1 MLYPILIFTLPLL
14 VGFLLDR
21 SLGDPMLF
29 GHPIVLFGRLIH
41 FGEKRLNQGEARRL
55 KGILYNGALVLLTF
69 LLPFLSLAVLIIGA
83 GSSYIIG
90 THTVGDGLLLTYGL
104 LSAIIIFYMLS
115 GKTLVTEVKAV
126 FSALNISLEAGRKQV
141 GRIVGRDTG
150 ALSAHEV
157 RTAALETL
165 AENLSDGVVAPM
177 LSWSIFDLSGIL
189 TYKMINTQDSMVG
202 YLNERYRAYG
212 YFSAKLDDLVNL
224 IPSRITAILM
234 LLSAGRLDLLPKT
247 FRHGKRHL
255 SPNSGYPEA
264 AMALLLGCRF
274 GGPHDYFGE
283 VVDKPYIGEVE
294 RELSDA
300 DLKKAVRIAQRTEWL
315 ALGLSLL
322 LRLLPITF
330 LLILLIHP

>member
-14 VGFLLDR
+14 AGFLLDR

-41 FGEKRLNQGEARRL
+41 FGEKRLNQGKARSL
-55 KGILYNGALVLLTF
+55 KGFLYNGSLVLLTF
-69 LLPFLSLAVLIIGA
+69 LLPLLSFAVLIIGA
-83 GSSYIIG
+83 GSCYIDG
-90 THTVGDGLLLTYGL
+90 AHAVGDGLLLTYSL

-115 GKTLVTEVKAV
+115 GKTLVKEVKAV
-126 FSALNISLEAGRKQV
+126 FAALNVSLEAGRKQV
-141 GRIVGRDTG
+141 GRIVGRDTET
-150 ALSAHEV
+150 LSAHEV

-177 LSWSIFDLSGIL
+177 LSWAVFDLSGIL

-224 IPSRITAILM
+224 LPSRITAILM
-234 LLSAGRLDLLPKT
+234 LLSARRLDLLFKT

-294 RELSDA
+294 RELSDD
-300 DLKKAVRIAQRTEWL
+300 DLQKAVRIAQRTEGL

-322 LRLLPITF
+322 LRLLLIAA
-330 LLILLIHP
+330 LLVLLIHP

>member
-1 MLYPILIFTLPLL
+1 MLYPILLFTLPLL

-41 FGEKRLNQGEARRL
+41 FGEKRLNKGKARSL
-55 KGILYNGALVLLTF
+55 KGFLYNGSLVLFTF
-69 LLPFLSLAVLIIGA
+69 LLPLLTFAVLIIGA
-83 GSSYIIG
+83 GSCYIG
-90 THTVGDGLLLTYGL
+90 GAHAVGDGLLLTYSL

-115 GKTLVTEVKAV
+115 GKTLVKEVKAV
-126 FSALNISLEAGRKQV
+126 FAALNVSLEAGRKQV
-141 GRIVGRDTG
+141 GRIVGRDTET
-150 ALSAHEV
+150 LSAHEV

-177 LSWSIFDLSGIL
+177 LSWAVSDLSGIL

-224 IPSRITAILM
+224 LPSRITAILM
-234 LLSAGRLDLLPKT
+234 LLSAGRLDLIAKT

-300 DLKKAVRIAQRTEWL
+300 DLQKAVRIAQRTEGL

-322 LRLLPITF
+322 LRLLLIAA
-330 LLILLIHP
+330 LLVLLIHP

>member
-1 MLYPILIFTLPLL
+1 MVYPILIFTLPLL
-14 VGFLLDR
+14 LGFLMDR
-21 SLGDPMLF
+21 VLGDPMRL
-29 GHPIVLFGRLIH
+29 GHPIVFFGRLIG
-41 FGEKRLNQGEARRL
+41 FGEKHLNNGASRQL
-55 KGILYNGALVLLTF
+55 KGFLYNGSLVLFTF
-69 LLPFLSLAVLIIGA
+69 LLPLLSFAVLIIGA
-83 GSSYIIG
+83 GSCYIG
-90 THTVGDGLLLTYGL
+90 GAHAVGDGLLLTYSL

-115 GKTLVTEVKAV
+115 GKTLVKEVKDV
-126 FSALNISLEAGRKQV
+126 FAALSVSLEAGRKQV
-141 GRIVGRDTG
+141 GRIVGRDTET
-150 ALSAHEV
+150 LSAHEV

-177 LSWSIFDLSGIL
+177 LSWAVFDLSGIL

-224 IPSRITAILM
+224 LPSRITAILM
-234 LLSAGRLDLLPKT
+234 LLSAGRLDLIAKT

-300 DLKKAVRIAQRTEWL
+300 DLQKAVRIAQRTEGL

-322 LRLLPITF
+322 LRLLLIAA
-330 LLILLIHP
+330 LLVLLIHP

>member
-55 KGILYNGALVLLTF
+55 KGILYNGSLVLLTF
-69 LLPFLSLAVLIIGA
+69 LLPMLIIGA
-83 GSSYIIG
+83 GSCYIG
-90 THTVGDGLLLTYGL
+90 GAHAVGDGLLLTYSL

-115 GKTLVTEVKAV
+115 GKTLAKEVKDV
-126 FSALNISLEAGRKQV
+126 FAALNVSLEAGRKQV

-150 ALSAHEV
+150 ALSAPEV

-177 LSWSIFDLSGIL
+177 LSWAVFDLSGIL

-224 IPSRITAILM
+224 LPSRITAILM
-234 LLSAGRLDLLPKT
+234 LLSAGRLDLLFKT

-264 AMALLLGCRF
+264 AMALILGCRF

-300 DLKKAVRIAQRTEWL
+300 DLQKAVHIAQRTEGL

-322 LRLLPITF
+322 LRLLLIAA
-330 LLILLIHP
+330 LLVLLIHP

>member
-1 MLYPILIFTLPLL
+1 
-14 VGFLLDR
+14 
-21 SLGDPMLF
+21 MLF

-41 FGEKRLNQGEARRL
+41 FGEKRLNQGKARSL
-55 KGILYNGALVLLTF
+55 KGFLYNGSLVLLTF
-69 LLPFLSLAVLIIGA
+69 LLPLLSFAVLIIGA
-83 GSSYIIG
+83 GSCYIDG
-90 THTVGDGLLLTYGL
+90 AHAVGDGLLLTYSL

-115 GKTLVTEVKAV
+115 GKTLVKEVKAV
-126 FSALNISLEAGRKQV
+126 FAALNVSLEAGRKQV
-141 GRIVGRDTG
+141 GRIVGRDTET
-150 ALSAHEV
+150 LSAHEV

-177 LSWSIFDLSGIL
+177 LSWAVFDLSGIL

-224 IPSRITAILM
+224 LPSRITAILM
-234 LLSAGRLDLLPKT
+234 LLSARRLDLLFKT

-264 AMALLLGCRF
+264 AIALLLGCRF

-294 RELSDA
+294 RELSDD
-300 DLKKAVRIAQRTEWL
+300 DLQKAVRIAQRTEGL

-322 LRLLPITF
+322 LRLLLIAA
-330 LLILLIHP
+330 LLVLLIHP

>member
-1 MLYPILIFTLPLL
+1 MHL
-14 VGFLLDR
+14 
-21 SLGDPMLF
+21 
-29 GHPIVLFGRLIH
+29 GHPIVFFGRLIGL
-41 FGEKRLNQGEARRL
+41 GEKHLNHGTSRRL
-55 KGILYNGALVLLTF
+55 KGFLYNGSLVLLTF
-69 LLPFLSLAVLIIGA
+69 LLPLLTFAMLIIGA
-83 GSSYIIG
+83 GSCYIG
-90 THTVGDGLLLTYGL
+90 GAHAVGDGLLLTYSL

-115 GKTLVTEVKAV
+115 GKTLVKEVKDV
-126 FSALNISLEAGRKQV
+126 FAALSVSLEAGRKQV

-177 LSWSIFDLSGIL
+177 LSWAVFDLWGIL

-224 IPSRITAILM
+224 LPSRITAILM
-234 LLSAGRLDLLPKT
+234 LLSAGRLDLLFKT

-300 DLKKAVRIAQRTEWL
+300 DLQKAVHIARRTEWL

-322 LRLLPITF
+322 LRLLLLISLLF
-330 LLILLIHP
+330 LLFKA